1 MSNHPLPDH
10 PLTNYPL
17 LQVEHLAVNF
27 GRGEQAQT
35 VVRDVEF
42 TLEKGETLA
51 LVGESGSGKS
61 VTAHAIMQLL
71 PYPHAWHPV
80 ESRILFAGQNLLAL
94 GEREMN
100 KLRGNRI
107 GMIFQEPMTALNPLH
122 TVEKQIG
129 EVLRLHRDLRGD
141 KLREAVLEQLHRVR
155 IPDPASKLK
164 AYPHQLSGG
173 QRQRVMIAMALA
185 NKPEL
190 LIADEPTT
198 ALDVTVQRQIMEL
211 LRDLQRELGM
221 AMLLITHD
229 LGVVRHFSDRVAVMR
244 RGELVEQSACE
255 ALFANPQ
262 HKYTRHLLDSEPRG
276 EPLLAETEAPSVL
289 RAEQLTVKF
298 PLEKPFFRAPRKFLT
313 AVDAAN
319 IRVVR
324 GTTLGVVGESGSGK
338 STLAMALLRLQSS
351 SGEIVLNDRPIQGLS
366 QTQLRPL
373 RSRMQVVF
381 QDPFASLS
389 PRMTVQQIVAEGLE
403 IHTEK
408 TPEEME
414 QAVINALEEV
424 GIDPLTRHRYPH
436 EFSGGQRQ
444 RIAIARA
451 LVLNPELIF
460 LDEPT
465 SALDR
470 AVQVQVIDLLR
481 DLQARYQLSY
491 VLISHDLKVIRA
503 LSHYVLVMRNGKIVE
518 SGVAEKILHQP
529 QQAYT
534 QELLAASLG

>member
-1 MSNHPLPDH
+1 MSEN
-10 PLTNYPL
+10 PL
-17 LQVEHLAVNF
+17 LRVQNVSVSF
-27 GRGEQAQT
+27 GREANT
-35 VVRDVEF
+35 APVVRNVSF
-42 TLEKGETLA
+42 QLNKGETLA

-61 VTAHAIMQLL
+61 VTAHAIMRLL
-71 PYPHAWHPV
+71 PYPFAWHPP
-80 ESRILFAGQNLLAL
+80 ESEIWFDGQQLLNLP
-94 GEREMN
+94 EKTMN
-100 KLRGNRI
+100 HLRGNRI

-129 EVLRLHRDLRGD
+129 EVLRLHRDIRGD
-141 KLREAVLEQLHRVR
+141 VLRNAVLEQLERVK
-155 IPDPASKLK
+155 IPDPATKLR

-198 ALDVTVQRQIMEL
+198 ALDVTVQKQIMEL
-211 LRDLQRELGM
+211 LRDLQSELGM

-229 LGVVRHFSDRVAVMR
+229 LGVVRHFSDHVAVMR
-244 RGELVEQSACE
+244 RGELVEQNTRE

-262 HKYTRHLLDSEPRG
+262 HKYTRHLLESEPRG
-276 EPLLAETEAPSVL
+276 EPLPVSLDAPVIM
-289 RAEQLTVKF
+289 RAKELTVKF
-298 PLEKPFFRAPRKFLT
+298 PKEKPFFRAPRKFLV
-313 AVDAAN
+313 AVDQAN
-319 IRVVR
+319 IHVPK
-324 GTTLGVVGESGSGK
+324 GSTLGIVGESGSGK
-338 STLAMALLRLQSS
+338 STMAMALLRLVGS
-351 SGEIVLNDRPIQGLS
+351 SGEIRLDDMPIQHLN
-366 QTQLRPL
+366 QKELRPL
-373 RSRMQVVF
+373 RRRIQVVF

-389 PRMTVQQIVAEGLE
+389 PRMTVQQIIAEGLE
-403 IHTEK
+403 IHKKLTNRK
-408 TPEEME
+408 TAAEENE
-414 QAVINALEEV
+414 AAVIKALQDV
-424 GIDPLTRHRYPH
+424 GLDPETRHRYPH

-503 LSHYVLVMRNGKIVE
+503 LSHHVLVMRDGKIVE
-518 SGVAEKILHQP
+518 SGPAGTILNNP

>member
-1 MSNHPLPDH
+1 MSQN
-10 PLTNYPL
+10 PL
-17 LQVEHLAVNF
+17 LRVQSLTVSF
-27 GRGEQAQT
+27 GREANAAP
-35 VVRDVEF
+35 VVRNVSF
-42 TLEKGETLA
+42 QLSKGETLA

-61 VTAHAIMQLL
+61 VTAHAIMRLL
-71 PYPHAWHPV
+71 PYPFAWHPP
-80 ESRILFAGQNLLAL
+80 ESEIWFDGQQLLQMPEKA
-94 GEREMN
+94 MN
-100 KLRGNRI
+100 HLRGNRI

-129 EVLRLHRDLRGD
+129 EVLRLHNDIRGD
-141 KLREAVLEQLHRVR
+141 ALRSAVLEQLERVR
-155 IPDPASKLK
+155 IPDPASKLR
-164 AYPHQLSGG
+164 AYPHELSGG

-198 ALDVTVQRQIMEL
+198 ALDVTVQKQIMEL

-244 RGELVEQSACE
+244 RGELVEQNTRE

-262 HKYTRHLLDSEPRG
+262 HEYTRHLLESEPRG
-276 EPLLAETEAPSVL
+276 EPLSVSLDAPVIM
-289 RAEQLTVKF
+289 RAKELTVKF
-298 PLEKPFFRAPRKFLT
+298 PKEKPFFRAPRKFLL
-313 AVDAAN
+313 AVDQAN
-319 IRVVR
+319 IQVQK
-324 GTTLGVVGESGSGK
+324 GSTLGIVGESGSGK
-338 STLAMALLRLQSS
+338 STLAMALLRLVGS
-351 SGEIVLNDRPIQGLS
+351 SGEIRLDDMPIQHLN
-366 QTQLRPL
+366 QRELRPL
-373 RSRMQVVF
+373 RSRIQVVF

-389 PRMTVQQIVAEGLE
+389 PRMTVQQIIAEGLE
-403 IHTEK
+403 IHKKSASAAEN
-408 TPEEME
+408 EA
-414 QAVINALEEV
+414 AVIKALQDV
-424 GIDPLTRHRYPH
+424 GLDPETRHRYPH

-503 LSHYVLVMRNGKIVE
+503 LSHHVLVMRAGKIVE
-518 SGVAEKILHQP
+518 SGAADEILNNP

>member
-1 MSNHPLPDH
+1 MSE
-10 PLTNYPL
+10 TPL
-17 LQVEHLAVNF
+17 LSVHNLSVSF
-27 GRGEQAQT
+27 GGDAQGQT
-35 VVRDVEF
+35 VVRDVSF
-42 TLEKGETLA
+42 SVQKGETLA

-61 VTAHAIMQLL
+61 VTAHSVMRLL
-71 PYPHAWHPV
+71 PYPYAWHPS
-80 ESRILFAGQNLLAL
+80 ESQIQFGGQNLLKLDEQA
-94 GEREMN
+94 MN
-100 KLRGNRI
+100 HLRGNRI

-129 EVLRLHRDLRGD
+129 EVLRLHRNLRGD
-141 KLREAVLEQLHRVR
+141 SLRGAVLEQLERVR

-211 LRDLQRELGM
+211 LRELQRELGM

-229 LGVVRHFSDRVAVMR
+229 LGVVHHFSDRVAVMR
-244 RGELVEQSACE
+244 RGELVEQNSRE
-255 ALFANPQ
+255 GLFANPQ
-262 HKYTRHLLDSEPRG
+262 HEYTRHLLDSEPRG
-276 EPLLAETEAPSVL
+276 APLPADTAAPVLL
-289 RAEQLTVKF
+289 RADELTVKF

-319 IRVVR
+319 IRVPQ
-324 GTTLGVVGESGSGK
+324 GTTLGIVGESGSGK
-338 STLAMALLRLQSS
+338 STLAMALLRLQNST
-351 SGEIVLNDRPIQGLS
+351 GGIVLNDQPIQGLS
-366 QTQLRPL
+366 QSQLRPL

-389 PRMTVQQIVAEGLE
+389 PRMTIQQIVAEGLE
-403 IHTEK
+403 VHRQQKAVDSEA
-408 TPEEME
+408 
-414 QAVINALEEV
+414 AVIKALQDV
-424 GIDPLTRHRYPH
+424 GIDPETRHRYPH

-518 SGVAEKILHQP
+518 SGTADKIMNEP

>member
-1 MSNHPLPDH
+1 MSQH
-10 PLTNYPL
+10 PLTNQPL

-27 GRGEQAQT
+27 GRGIAAQT
-35 VVRDVEF
+35 VVRDVAF

-80 ESRILFAGQNLLAL
+80 ESRIMFAGQNLLAL
-94 GEREMN
+94 SEREMN
-100 KLRGNRI
+100 RLRGNRI

-129 EVLRLHRDLRGD
+129 EVVRLHRDLRGER
-141 KLREAVLEQLHRVR
+141 LREAVLEQLHRVR
-155 IPDPASKLK
+155 IPEPETKLK
-164 AYPHQLSGG
+164 VYPHQLSGG

-211 LRDLQRELGM
+211 LRELQRELGM

-229 LGVVRHFSDRVAVMR
+229 LGVVRHFSDRVAVMQ
-244 RGELVEQSACE
+244 RGELVEQNTRE

-276 EPLLAETEAPSVL
+276 EPLAGDADASVVL
-289 RAEQLTVKF
+289 QADHLTVQF
-298 PLEKPFFRAPRKFLT
+298 PLEKPLFRAPRKLLT
-313 AVDAAN
+313 AVDSAS
-319 IRVVR
+319 ICVR
-324 GTTLGVVGESGSGK
+324 KGTTLGIVGESGSGK

-351 SGEIVLNDRPIQGLS
+351 KGDIRLNEKAIHGLS
-366 QTQLRPL
+366 QSQLRPL
-373 RSRMQVVF
+373 RRCMQVVF

-403 IHTEK
+403 IHTQK
-408 TPEEME
+408 TQEEMD
-414 QAVINALEEV
+414 QAVIQALEDV
-424 GIDPLTRHRYPH
+424 GIDPQTRHRYPH

-481 DLQARYQLSY
+481 DLQDRYQLSY

-503 LSHYVLVMRNGKIVE
+503 LSHHVLVMRNGKIVE
-518 SGVAEKILHQP
+518 SGPAEQILQQP
-529 QQAYT
+529 KQAYT